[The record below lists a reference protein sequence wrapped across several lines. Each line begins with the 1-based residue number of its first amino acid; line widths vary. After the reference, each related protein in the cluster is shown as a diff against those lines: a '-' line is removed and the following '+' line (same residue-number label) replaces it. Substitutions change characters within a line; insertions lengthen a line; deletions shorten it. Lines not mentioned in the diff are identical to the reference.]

1 MESNKPE
8 RILLVQLADIGDLI
22 TTTPAIAALREAQPQ
37 AHLTLLT
44 STHAAP
50 IIERELV
57 DEIITFDRRRFNNS
71 YALLFPSNLA
81 QIWKLRKGKYDTV
94 VIFHRFS
101 LKLGTIKFWLI
112 KKATQAK
119 RIIGANNG
127 NGWFLTESIPDG
139 GYGVVHQ
146 AQHWLNLVGLLGA
159 DTQPRGARIAFDD
172 GVLPLAAYNGIRI
185 IIHAGSGGYSLARRW
200 NPEYFAKV
208 SDALHDEFNAQIVL
222 VGTANDDAD
231 EVESAMQHKTVNL
244 AGKTT
249 LTQLADVIRS
259 ADLYIGSDS
268 GVLHVAASVR
278 TPVVTIFGSSN
289 HEAWSPWSPGG
300 KTTVI
305 RSAPECS
312 PCSYVGQG
320 VGLRNGCEA
329 RTCMR
334 MVTPEQVI
342 EAARATLNDSHV
354 PQIIG
359 FPHDARNGR
368 DWQDTIRILGLPVDR
383 ITYEQWMDLI
393 DQWVQTGTRS
403 HHVCTTNPE
412 FTMIAQKDV
421 NFANILRRADLCI
434 PDGIGLLWASKFLRT
449 PITERI
455 TGSDG
460 TERIAQEAAK
470 RGWKLFFLG
479 AADGVADEAANIL
492 TDRYPNLQVVG
503 RYAGSP
509 HWEDEDEIVK
519 MVNFSGADIL
529 LVAYGAPQQ
538 DKWIARNMPRLRVK
552 MAMGV
557 GGSFDFITG
566 KIPRAPE
573 KVRSLG
579 LEWAYR
585 LYKQPWRIFRMMRLP
600 QFVFSVILRGSR

>member
-208 SDALHDEFNAQIVL
+208 SDALH
-222 VGTANDDAD
+222 
-231 EVESAMQHKTVNL
+231 
-244 AGKTT
+244 
-249 LTQLADVIRS
+249 
-259 ADLYIGSDS
+259 
-268 GVLHVAASVR
+268 
-278 TPVVTIFGSSN
+278 
-289 HEAWSPWSPGG
+289 
-300 KTTVI
+300 
-305 RSAPECS
+305 
-312 PCSYVGQG
+312 
-320 VGLRNGCEA
+320 
-329 RTCMR
+329 
-334 MVTPEQVI
+334 
-342 EAARATLNDSHV
+342 
-354 PQIIG
+354 
-359 FPHDARNGR
+359 
-368 DWQDTIRILGLPVDR
+368 
-383 ITYEQWMDLI
+383 
-393 DQWVQTGTRS
+393 
-403 HHVCTTNPE
+403 
-412 FTMIAQKDV
+412 
-421 NFANILRRADLCI
+421 
-434 PDGIGLLWASKFLRT
+434 
-449 PITERI
+449 
-455 TGSDG
+455 
-460 TERIAQEAAK
+460 
-470 RGWKLFFLG
+470 
-479 AADGVADEAANIL
+479 
-492 TDRYPNLQVVG
+492 
-503 RYAGSP
+503 
-509 HWEDEDEIVK
+509 
-519 MVNFSGADIL
+519 
-529 LVAYGAPQQ
+529 
-538 DKWIARNMPRLRVK
+538 
-552 MAMGV
+552 
-557 GGSFDFITG
+557 
-566 KIPRAPE
+566 
-573 KVRSLG
+573 
-579 LEWAYR
+579 
-585 LYKQPWRIFRMMRLP
+585 
-600 QFVFSVILRGSR
+600 